1 MLSTSNMDPI
11 TKNSLRLSI
20 ADFLAI
26 STKTLSE
33 AGIASARLDSELILA
48 HILRRSREWLLAHDT
63 DTLTQSQQRQARQLL
78 LQRTQH
84 RPIAYLTGRRDFY
97 GHSFLVNEQVLVPR
111 PESEVILAILDELM
125 QDNHLR
131 TVLDVGTGSGCLA
144 ISVKLTHPDLAV
156 SACDISESAL
166 LVARHNAARLLPSG
180 RQIKFYQSD
189 LLSDLPADSRFDLI
203 VANLPYLSPGQDGLS
218 PELAYEPAIALYA
231 DDDGLSL
238 IKQLITTA
246 PARLTPGGYLL
257 LEMNTKQ
264 IEAVAS
270 YATDYRY
277 QVVKQEPFHLLMRLA
292 N

>member
-1 MLSTSNMDPI
+1 MDPI
-11 TKNSLRLSI
+11 TKNSPRLSI

-33 AGIASARLDSELILA
+33 AGIASARLDGELILA
-48 HILRRSREWLLAHDT
+48 HVLRRSREWLLAHDAV
-63 DTLTQSQQRQARQLL
+63 TLAQPQQQQARQLL
-78 LQRTQH
+78 LQRTRRQ
-84 RPIAYLTGRRDFY
+84 PIAYLTGRRDFC

-111 PESEVILAILDELM
+111 PESEVILAILDELA
-125 QDNHLR
+125 QDHHLR

-144 ISVKLTHPDLAV
+144 ISIKLAHPDLAV

-166 LVARHNAARLLPSG
+166 PVARCNAAQLLPSG
-180 RQIKFYQSD
+180 QQIKFYQSD
-189 LLSDLPADSRFDLI
+189 LLSNLPAGSQFNLI
-203 VANLPYLSPGQDGLS
+203 VANLPYLSPGQDDLS

-246 PARLTPGGYLL
+246 PAHFTPHGYLL

-264 IEAVAS
+264 IETVVS

-277 QVVKQEPFHLLMRLA
+277 QVVKQEPFHLLMRLT
-292 N
+292 

>member
-1 MLSTSNMDPI
+1 MDPI
-11 TKNSLRLSI
+11 TKNSPRLSI

-26 STKTLSE
+26 STKTLSK

-48 HILRRSREWLLAHDT
+48 HVLRRSREWLLAHDT

-78 LQRTQH
+78 LQRTQ
-84 RPIAYLTGRRDFY
+84 RQPIAYLTGRRDFY

-203 VANLPYLSPGQDGLS
+203 VANLPYLSPGQDDLS

-246 PARLTPGGYLL
+246 PAHLTPHGYLL
-257 LEMNTKQ
+257 LEMDTKQ
-264 IEAVAS
+264 VEAVAS
-270 YATDYRY
+270 YATGYRY
-277 QVVKQEPFHLLMRLA
+277 QVVKQELFHLLIRLA
-292 N
+292 

>member
-1 MLSTSNMDPI
+1 MDPI
-11 TKNSLRLSI
+11 TKNSPHLSI

-26 STKTLSE
+26 GTKTLSK

-48 HILRRSREWLLAHDT
+48 HVLRQSREWLLAHDAV
-63 DTLTQSQQRQARQLL
+63 TLAQPQQQQARQLL
-78 LQRTQH
+78 LQRTQ
-84 RPIAYLTGRRDFY
+84 RQPIAYLTGRRDFY

-111 PESEVILAILDELM
+111 PESEAILAILDELA
-125 QDNHLR
+125 QDHHLR

-144 ISVKLTHPDLAV
+144 ISAKLAHSNLTV

-166 LVARHNAARLLPSG
+166 LVARRNAARLLPSG
-180 RQIKFYQSD
+180 QQIKFYQSD
-189 LLSDLPADSRFDLI
+189 LLSDLPVNSRFDLI
-203 VANLPYLSPGQDGLS
+203 VANLPYLSPGQDDLS

-246 PARLTPGGYLL
+246 PAHLTPRGYLL
-257 LEMNTKQ
+257 LEMNTDQ

>member
-1 MLSTSNMDPI
+1 MDPI
-11 TKNSLRLSI
+11 TKDSPRLSI
-20 ADFLAI
+20 ADFLVI
-26 STKTLSE
+26 STKTLSK

-48 HILRRSREWLLAHDT
+48 HVLQRSREWLLAHDAT
-63 DTLTQSQQRQARQLL
+63 ALTQSQQRQARQLL
-78 LQRTQH
+78 LQRTRR

-125 QDNHLR
+125 QSNHPR

-144 ISVKLTHPDLAV
+144 ISIKLAHPDLAV

-166 LVARHNAARLLPSG
+166 LVARRNAARLLPSG
-180 RQIKFYQSD
+180 QQIKFYQSD
-189 LLSDLPADSRFDLI
+189 LLSGLPVGSRFDLI

-238 IKQLITTA
+238 IKQLIATA
-246 PARLTPGGYLL
+246 PARLTPDGYLL

-264 IEAVAS
+264 IETVAS

>member
-1 MLSTSNMDPI
+1 MDPV
-11 TKNSLRLSI
+11 TKNSPRLSI

-26 STKTLSE
+26 STKTLSK

-78 LQRTQH
+78 LQRTQR

-111 PESEVILAILDELM
+111 PESEVILAMLDELM

-144 ISVKLTHPDLAV
+144 ISIKLAHPDLIV

-166 LVARHNAARLLPSG
+166 SVARRNAARLLPSG

-189 LLSDLPADSRFDLI
+189 LLSDLPVDSRFDLI

-218 PELAYEPAIALYA
+218 PELAFEPAIALYA

-238 IKQLITTA
+238 IKQLIATA
-246 PARLTPGGYLL
+246 PAHLTPRGYLL
-257 LEMNTKQ
+257 LEMNTDQ

>member
-1 MLSTSNMDPI
+1 MDPI
-11 TKNSLRLSI
+11 TKNSPRLSI
-20 ADFLAI
+20 ADFLVI
-26 STKTLSE
+26 STKTLSK

-48 HILRRSREWLLAHDT
+48 HILRRSREWLLAHDAIA
-63 DTLTQSQQRQARQLL
+63 LTQPQQQQARQLL
-78 LQRTQH
+78 LQRTRRQ
-84 RPIAYLTGRRDFY
+84 PIAYLTGRRDFY

-111 PESEVILAILDELM
+111 PESEVILAILDELAR
-125 QDNHLR
+125 DHHLR

-144 ISVKLTHPDLAV
+144 ISVKLAHPDLAV

-166 LVARHNAARLLPSG
+166 PVARLNAARLLPSSQ
-180 RQIKFYQSD
+180 QIKFYQSD
-189 LLSDLPADSRFDLI
+189 LLSDLPVGSRFDLI
-203 VANLPYLSPGQDGLS
+203 IANLPYLSPGENGLS

-238 IKQLITTA
+238 IKQLIATA

-257 LEMNTKQ
+257 LEMDSGQ
-264 IEAVAS
+264 IETVAS
-270 YATDYRY
+270 YATDYCY

>member
-1 MLSTSNMDPI
+1 MDPI
-11 TKNSLRLSI
+11 TKNSPHLSI

-26 STKTLSE
+26 STKTLSK

-48 HILRRSREWLLAHDT
+48 HILRRSREWLLAHNAT
-63 DTLTQSQQRQARQLL
+63 ALTQPQQQQARQLL
-78 LQRTQH
+78 LQRTQ
-84 RPIAYLTGRRDFY
+84 RQPIAYLTGRRDFY

-111 PESEVILAILDELM
+111 PESEVILAILDELA
-125 QDNHLR
+125 QDHHLR

-144 ISVKLTHPDLAV
+144 ISIKLAHPDLAV

-166 LVARHNAARLLPSG
+166 PVARLNATRLLPSG
-180 RQIKFYQSD
+180 QQIKFYQSD
-189 LLSDLPADSRFDLI
+189 LLSDLPVGSQFNLI
-203 VANLPYLSPGQDGLS
+203 VANLPYLSPVKNGLS

-238 IKQLITTA
+238 IKQLVATA

-257 LEMNTKQ
+257 LEMDTDQ
-264 IEAVAS
+264 TETVAS
-270 YATDYRY
+270 YATGYRY
-277 QVVKQEPFHLLMRLA
+277 QVVKQEPFHLLIRLA

>member
-1 MLSTSNMDPI
+1 MDPI
-11 TKNSLRLSI
+11 TKNSPRLSI

-26 STKTLSE
+26 STKTLSK

-48 HILRRSREWLLAHDT
+48 HVLRRSREWLLAHDT
-63 DTLTQSQQRQARQLL
+63 DPLTQSQQRQARQLL
-78 LQRTQH
+78 LQRTRRQ
-84 RPIAYLTGRRDFY
+84 PIAYLTGRCDFY

-111 PESEVILAILDELM
+111 PESEVILAILDELA
-125 QDNHLR
+125 QDHHLR

-144 ISVKLTHPDLAV
+144 ISIKLAHPDLAV

-166 LVARHNAARLLPSG
+166 LVARRNAARLLPSG

-189 LLSDLPADSRFDLI
+189 LLSDLPVNSRFDLI

-246 PARLTPGGYLL
+246 PAHLTPRGYLL
-257 LEMNTKQ
+257 LEMNTDQ

-292 N
+292 

>member
-1 MLSTSNMDPI
+1 MDPI
-11 TKNSLRLSI
+11 TKDSPHLSI

-48 HILRRSREWLLAHDT
+48 HILRRSREWLLAHDAVI
-63 DTLTQSQQRQARQLL
+63 LTQPQQQQARQLL
-78 LQRTQH
+78 LQRTQ
-84 RPIAYLTGRRDFY
+84 RQPIAYLTGRRDFY

-111 PESEVILAILDELM
+111 PESEVILAILDELA
-125 QDNHLR
+125 QDHHLR

-144 ISVKLTHPDLAV
+144 ISIKLAHPDLAV

-166 LVARHNAARLLPSG
+166 PVARLNATRLLPSG
-180 RQIKFYQSD
+180 QQIKFYQSD
-189 LLSDLPADSRFDLI
+189 LLSDLPVNSRFDLI
-203 VANLPYLSPGQDGLS
+203 VANLPYLSPGQDDLS

-246 PARLTPGGYLL
+246 PAHLTPRGYLL
-257 LEMNTKQ
+257 LEMNTDQ

-277 QVVKQEPFHLLMRLA
+277 QVVKQEPFHLLMRLS

>member
-1 MLSTSNMDPI
+1 MDPI
-11 TKNSLRLSI
+11 TKNSPRLSI

-48 HILRRSREWLLAHDT
+48 HILRRSREWLLAHDAT
-63 DTLTQSQQRQARQLL
+63 TLTQPQQQQARQLL

-97 GHSFLVNEQVLVPR
+97 GHSFLINEQVLVPR
-111 PESEVILAILDELM
+111 PESEAILAILDELA
-125 QDNHLR
+125 QDHHLR

-144 ISVKLTHPDLAV
+144 TSIKLAHPDLIV

-166 LVARHNAARLLPSG
+166 LVARRNAARLLPSSQ
-180 RQIKFYQSD
+180 QIKFYQSD
-189 LLSDLPADSRFDLI
+189 LLSNLPADSRFDLI
-203 VANLPYLSPGQDGLS
+203 VANPPYLSPGQDGLS
-218 PELAYEPAIALYA
+218 PELAFEPAIALYA

-246 PARLTPGGYLL
+246 PAHLTPRGYLL
-257 LEMNTKQ
+257 LEMNTNQ
-264 IEAVAS
+264 IETVAS

-277 QVVKQEPFHLLMRLA
+277 QVVKQEPFHLLMRLPV

>member
-1 MLSTSNMDPI
+1 MDPI
-11 TKNSLRLSI
+11 TKDSPRLSI

-33 AGIASARLDSELILA
+33 VGIASARLDSELILA
-48 HILRRSREWLLAHDT
+48 HVLRRSREWLLAHDAVV
-63 DTLTQSQQRQARQLL
+63 LTQPQQRQARQLL
-78 LQRTQH
+78 LQRAQR

-97 GHSFLVNEQVLVPR
+97 GHSFQVNEQVLVPR
-111 PESEVILAILDELM
+111 PESEVILAILDELA

-131 TVLDVGTGSGCLA
+131 TALDVGTGSGCLA
-144 ISVKLTHPDLAV
+144 ISIKLAHPDLAV
-156 SACDISESAL
+156 GACDISGSAL
-166 LVARHNAARLLPSG
+166 SVARHNAARLLPSG

-203 VANLPYLSPGQDGLS
+203 VANLPYLPPGQDGLS
-218 PELAYEPAIALYA
+218 PELAYEPATALYA

-246 PARLTPGGYLL
+246 PARLTPSGYLL

-264 IEAVAS
+264 IETVAS

>member
-1 MLSTSNMDPI
+1 MDPI
-11 TKNSLRLSI
+11 TKNSPHLSI

-48 HILRRSREWLLAHDT
+48 HVLRRSREWLLAHDT

-78 LQRTQH
+78 LQRTQR

-111 PESEVILAILDELM
+111 PESEAILAILDELA
-125 QDNHLR
+125 QDYHLS

-144 ISVKLTHPDLAV
+144 ISIKLAHPDLAV

-166 LVARHNAARLLPSG
+166 LVARRNAARLLPSG
-180 RQIKFYQSD
+180 QQIKFYQSD
-189 LLSDLPADSRFDLI
+189 LLSGLPVSSRFDLI

-231 DDDGLSL
+231 GDDGLSL
-238 IKQLITTA
+238 IKQLIATA

-257 LEMNTKQ
+257 LEMDTDQ
-264 IEAVAS
+264 IETVAS
-270 YATDYRY
+270 YATGYRY

-292 N
+292 D

>member
-1 MLSTSNMDPI
+1 MDPI

-48 HILRRSREWLLAHDT
+48 HILRRSREWLLAHDAT
-63 DTLTQSQQRQARQLL
+63 ALTQSQQRQARQLL
-78 LQRTQH
+78 LQRTQR

-111 PESEVILAILDELM
+111 PESEVILAILDELA
-125 QDNHLR
+125 QDHHLR

-144 ISVKLTHPDLAV
+144 ISIKLTHPDLAV

-166 LVARHNAARLLPSG
+166 PVARLNAARLLPSS
-180 RQIKFYQSD
+180 QQVKFYQSD
-189 LLSDLPADSRFDLI
+189 LLSDLPVGSQFDLI

-218 PELAYEPAIALYA
+218 PELAYEPATALYA

-246 PARLTPGGYLL
+246 PAHLTPRGYLL

-264 IEAVAS
+264 VETVAS

>member
-1 MLSTSNMDPI
+1 MDPV
-11 TKNSLRLSI
+11 TKNSPRLSI

-48 HILRRSREWLLAHDT
+48 HVLQRSREWLLAHDT
-63 DTLTQSQQRQARQLL
+63 DTLTQSQQQQARQLL
-78 LQRTQH
+78 LQRTQ
-84 RPIAYLTGRRDFY
+84 RQPIAYLTGRRDFY

-111 PESEVILAILDELM
+111 PESEVILAILDELV
-125 QDNHLR
+125 QDHHLR

-166 LVARHNAARLLPSG
+166 PVAKRNAARLLPSG
-180 RQIKFYQSD
+180 RQVKFYQSD
-189 LLSDLPADSRFDLI
+189 LLSNLPADSRFDLI

-218 PELAYEPAIALYA
+218 PELAFEPAIALYA

-246 PARLTPGGYLL
+246 PAHLTPRGYLL
-257 LEMNTKQ
+257 LEMGTKQ

-277 QVVKQEPFHLLMRLA
+277 QVVKREPFHLLMRLA
-292 N
+292 

>member
-1 MLSTSNMDPI
+1 MDPI
-11 TKNSLRLSI
+11 TKNSPRLSI
-20 ADFLAI
+20 AGFLAI
-26 STKTLSE
+26 STKTLSK

-48 HILRRSREWLLAHDT
+48 HILRRSREWLLAHDAVV
-63 DTLTQSQQRQARQLL
+63 LTQPQQRQARQLL
-78 LQRTQH
+78 LQRTQ
-84 RPIAYLTGRRDFY
+84 RQPIAYLTGRRDFY

-111 PESEVILAILDELM
+111 PESEVILAILDELA
-125 QDNHLR
+125 QDHHLR

-144 ISVKLTHPDLAV
+144 ISVKLTHPDLTV

-166 LVARHNAARLLPSG
+166 LVARRNAARLLPSG

-189 LLSDLPADSRFDLI
+189 LLSNLPVNSRFDLI

-246 PARLTPGGYLL
+246 PTRQALGGYLL

-264 IEAVAS
+264 IETVAS
-270 YATDYRY
+270 YATGYRY
-277 QVVKQEPFHLLMRLA
+277 QVVKQEPFHLLMRLT
-292 N
+292 

>member
-1 MLSTSNMDPI
+1 MDPI
-11 TKNSLRLSI
+11 TKNSPRLSI

-48 HILRRSREWLLAHDT
+48 HVLRRSREWLLAHDAV
-63 DTLTQSQQRQARQLL
+63 TLAQPQQQQARQLL
-78 LQRTQH
+78 LQRT
-84 RPIAYLTGRRDFY
+84 RRKPIAYLAGRRDFY

-125 QDNHLR
+125 QDHHLR

-144 ISVKLTHPDLAV
+144 TSIKLAHPGLAV

-166 LVARHNAARLLPSG
+166 SVARRNAARLLPSG
-180 RQIKFYQSD
+180 RQIKFYQSN
-189 LLSDLPADSRFDLI
+189 LLSDLPVGSQFDLI
-203 VANLPYLSPGQDGLS
+203 VANLPYLSPGKNGLS

-257 LEMNTKQ
+257 LEMNTDQ
-264 IEAVAS
+264 IETVAS

-277 QVVKQEPFHLLMRLA
+277 QVVKQEPFHLLMRLT
-292 N
+292 

>member
-1 MLSTSNMDPI
+1 MDPV
-11 TKNSLRLSI
+11 TKNSPHLSI

-26 STKTLSE
+26 STKTLSK

-48 HILRRSREWLLAHDT
+48 HVLRRSREWLLAHDAT
-63 DTLTQSQQRQARQLL
+63 ALTQSQQRQARQSL
-78 LQRTQH
+78 LQRTQR

-111 PESEVILAILDELM
+111 PESEVILAILDELA
-125 QDNHLR
+125 QDHHLR

-156 SACDISESAL
+156 SACDISKSAL
-166 LVARHNAARLLPSG
+166 LVARRNAARLLPSG
-180 RQIKFYQSD
+180 QQIKFYQSD
-189 LLSDLPADSRFDLI
+189 LLSGLPVSSRFDLI

-231 DDDGLSL
+231 NDDGLSL
-238 IKQLITTA
+238 IKRLIATA
-246 PARLTPGGYLL
+246 PARLTPDGYLL
-257 LEMNTKQ
+257 LEMDTDQ
-264 IEAVAS
+264 IETVVS

>member
-1 MLSTSNMDPI
+1 MDPI
-11 TKNSLRLSI
+11 TKNSPRLSI
-20 ADFLAI
+20 AGFLAI
-26 STKTLSE
+26 STKTLSK

-48 HILRRSREWLLAHDT
+48 HILRRSREWLLAHDAVV
-63 DTLTQSQQRQARQLL
+63 LTQPQQRQARQLL
-78 LQRTQH
+78 LQRTQ
-84 RPIAYLTGRRDFY
+84 RQPIAYLTGRRDFY

-111 PESEVILAILDELM
+111 PESEVILAILDELA
-125 QDNHLR
+125 QDHHLR

-144 ISVKLTHPDLAV
+144 ISVKLTHPDLTV

-166 LVARHNAARLLPSG
+166 LVARRNAARLLPSG

-189 LLSDLPADSRFDLI
+189 LLSNLPVNSRFDLI

-218 PELAYEPAIALYA
+218 PELAYEPATALYA

-257 LEMNTKQ
+257 LEMNTDRV
-264 IEAVAS
+264 ETVAS
-270 YATDYRY
+270 YAIGYRY

-292 N
+292 

>member
-1 MLSTSNMDPI
+1 MDPVI
-11 TKNSLRLSI
+11 KNSPHLSI

-33 AGIASARLDSELILA
+33 AGIASARLDSELILV
-48 HILRRSREWLLAHDT
+48 HVLRRSREWLLAHDAT
-63 DTLTQSQQRQARQLL
+63 ALTQSQQRQARQLL
-78 LQRTQH
+78 LQRTQ
-84 RPIAYLTGRRDFY
+84 RQPIAYLTGRRDFY

-144 ISVKLTHPDLAV
+144 ISIKLAHSNLTV

-166 LVARHNAARLLPSG
+166 LVARRNAARLLPSG
-180 RQIKFYQSD
+180 QQIKFYQSD
-189 LLSDLPADSRFDLI
+189 LLSNLPAGSQFNLI

-257 LEMNTKQ
+257 LEINTDQ
-264 IEAVAS
+264 IEIVAS
-270 YATDYRY
+270 YATGYRY

-292 N
+292 

>member
-1 MLSTSNMDPI
+1 MDPV
-11 TKNSLRLSI
+11 TKNSPHLSI

-26 STKTLSE
+26 STKTLSK
-33 AGIASARLDSELILA
+33 AGIASARLDSELILV
-48 HILRRSREWLLAHDT
+48 HVLRRSREWLLAHDT
-63 DTLTQSQQRQARQLL
+63 DALTQSQQRQARQLL
-78 LQRTQH
+78 LQRTQR

-111 PESEVILAILDELM
+111 PESEVILAMLDELT

-144 ISVKLTHPDLAV
+144 ISIKLAHPGLAV

-166 LVARHNAARLLPSG
+166 LVARRNAARLLPSG
-180 RQIKFYQSD
+180 QQIKFYQSD
-189 LLSDLPADSRFDLI
+189 LLSNLPADSRFDLI
-203 VANLPYLSPGQDGLS
+203 VANLPYLSPGQDDLS
-218 PELAYEPAIALYA
+218 PELAFEPAIALYA

-238 IKQLITTA
+238 IKQLITTV

-257 LEMNTKQ
+257 LEMDTKQ

>member
-1 MLSTSNMDPI
+1 MDPV
-11 TKNSLRLSI
+11 TKNSPHLSI

-48 HILRRSREWLLAHDT
+48 HVLRRSREWLLAHDT

-78 LQRTQH
+78 LQRTQ
-84 RPIAYLTGRRDFY
+84 RQPIAYMTGRRDFY

-111 PESEVILAILDELM
+111 PESEVILAMLDELT
-125 QDNHLR
+125 QDNHLG

-144 ISVKLTHPDLAV
+144 ISIKLAHPGLAV

-166 LVARHNAARLLPSG
+166 LVARRNAARLLPSG
-180 RQIKFYQSD
+180 RQVKFYQSD
-189 LLSDLPADSRFDLI
+189 LLNNLPVNSRFDLV
-203 VANLPYLSPGQDGLS
+203 VANLPYLSPGENGLS
-218 PELAYEPAIALYA
+218 PELAFEPAIALYA

-270 YATDYRY
+270 YATNYRY

-292 N
+292 

>member
-1 MLSTSNMDPI
+1 MDPI
-11 TKNSLRLSI
+11 TKNNPRPSI

-33 AGIASARLDSELILA
+33 AGIASARLDSELILTNV
-48 HILRRSREWLLAHDT
+48 LRRSREWLLAHDT
-63 DTLTQSQQRQARQLL
+63 DTLTQSQQQQARQLL
-78 LQRTQH
+78 LQRTQ
-84 RPIAYLTGRRDFY
+84 RQPIAYLTGRRDFY

-111 PESEVILAILDELM
+111 PESEVILAILGKLM

-144 ISVKLTHPDLAV
+144 ISAKLTHPDLAV

-166 LVARHNAARLLPSG
+166 LVARRNAARLLSSG
-180 RQIKFYQSD
+180 QQIKFYQSD
-189 LLSDLPADSRFDLI
+189 LLSNLPVDSRFDLI
-203 VANLPYLSPGQDGLS
+203 VANLPYLSPGQDDLS

-246 PARLTPGGYLL
+246 PAHLTPRGYLL
-257 LEMNTKQ
+257 LEMNTDQ

-292 N
+292 S

>member
-1 MLSTSNMDPI
+1 MDPI
-11 TKNSLRLSI
+11 TKNSPRLSI

-48 HILRRSREWLLAHDT
+48 HVLRRSREWLLAHDAVA
-63 DTLTQSQQRQARQLL
+63 LTQPQQQQARQLL
-78 LQRTQH
+78 LQRTRRQ
-84 RPIAYLTGRRDFY
+84 PIAYLTGKRDFY

-111 PESEVILAILDELM
+111 PESEVILAILGELA
-125 QDNHLR
+125 QDHHLR

-144 ISVKLTHPDLAV
+144 TSIKLAHPNLTV

-166 LVARHNAARLLPSG
+166 LVARRNTARLLPSG

-189 LLSDLPADSRFDLI
+189 LLSDLPVNSRFDLI
-203 VANLPYLSPGQDGLS
+203 VANLPYLSPGRDDLS
-218 PELAYEPAIALYA
+218 PELAFEPAIALYA

-257 LEMNTKQ
+257 LEMDTDQ
-264 IEAVAS
+264 VETVAS
-270 YATDYRY
+270 YATGYRY

-292 N
+292 

>member
-1 MLSTSNMDPI
+1 MDPI
-11 TKNSLRLSI
+11 TKNSPRLSI

-48 HILRRSREWLLAHDT
+48 HILRRSREWLLAHDAT
-63 DTLTQSQQRQARQLL
+63 ALTQSQQRQVRQLL
-78 LQRTQH
+78 LQRTQ
-84 RPIAYLTGRRDFY
+84 RQPIAYLTGRRDFY

-111 PESEVILAILDELM
+111 PESEVILAMLDELM

-144 ISVKLTHPDLAV
+144 ISIKLTHPDLAV

-166 LVARHNAARLLPSG
+166 PVARLNAARLLPSS
-180 RQIKFYQSD
+180 QQVKFYQSD
-189 LLSDLPADSRFDLI
+189 LLSGLPADSRFDLI

-246 PARLTPGGYLL
+246 PAHLTPRGYLL

-264 IEAVAS
+264 VETVAS

>member
-1 MLSTSNMDPI
+1 MDPI
-11 TKNSLRLSI
+11 TKNSPHLSI

-26 STKTLSE
+26 STKTLSK
-33 AGIASARLDSELILA
+33 AGIASAKLDSELILA
-48 HILRRSREWLLAHDT
+48 HVLRRSREWLLAHDAV
-63 DTLTQSQQRQARQLL
+63 TLTQPQQQQARQSL
-78 LQRTQH
+78 LQRTQR

-111 PESEVILAILDELM
+111 PESEVILAMLDELI
-125 QDNHLR
+125 QANHPR

-144 ISVKLTHPDLAV
+144 ISIKLAHPDLAV
-156 SACDISESAL
+156 SACDTSESAL
-166 LVARHNAARLLPSG
+166 LVARRNAARLLPSG
-180 RQIKFYQSD
+180 QQIKFYQSD
-189 LLSDLPADSRFDLI
+189 LLSDLPVGSQFDLI
-203 VANLPYLSPGQDGLS
+203 IANLPYLSPGQDGLS
-218 PELAYEPAIALYA
+218 PELAYEPATALYA

-238 IKQLITTA
+238 IKQLVATA

-270 YATDYRY
+270 YATSYRY
-277 QVVKQEPFHLLMRLA
+277 QVVKQEPFHLLMRLV

>member
-1 MLSTSNMDPI
+1 MDPI
-11 TKNSLRLSI
+11 TKNSPHLSI
-20 ADFLAI
+20 ADLLAI
-26 STKTLSE
+26 STKKLSK
-33 AGIASARLDSELILA
+33 AGIASARIDSELILA
-48 HILRRSREWLLAHDT
+48 HILRRSREWLLAHDAT
-63 DTLTQSQQRQARQLL
+63 ALTQPQQQQAQQLL
-78 LQRTQH
+78 LQRTQR

-111 PESEVILAILDELM
+111 PESEVILAILDELI

-144 ISVKLTHPDLAV
+144 ISIKLAHPDLAV
-156 SACDISESAL
+156 GACDISGSAL
-166 LVARHNAARLLPSG
+166 SVARHNAARLLPSG

-218 PELAYEPAIALYA
+218 PELAYEPATALYA

-246 PARLTPGGYLL
+246 PARLTPRGHLL

-270 YATDYRY
+270 YATNYRY

-292 N
+292 

>member
-1 MLSTSNMDPI
+1 MDPI
-11 TKNSLRLSI
+11 TKNSPRLSI

-26 STKTLSE
+26 STKTLSK
-33 AGIASARLDSELILA
+33 ADIASARLDSELILA
-48 HILRRSREWLLAHDT
+48 HVLRRSREWLLAHDA
-63 DTLTQSQQRQARQLL
+63 DALTQSQQQQARQLL
-78 LQRTQH
+78 LQRTQR
-84 RPIAYLTGRRDFY
+84 RPIAYLTGKRDFY
-97 GHSFLVNEQVLVPR
+97 RHSFLVNGQVLVPR

-144 ISVKLTHPDLAV
+144 ISIKLTHPDLAV

-166 LVARHNAARLLPSG
+166 PVARLNAARLLPSS
-180 RQIKFYQSD
+180 QQVKFYQSD
-189 LLSDLPADSRFDLI
+189 LLSDLPVGSQFDLI

-218 PELAYEPAIALYA
+218 PELAYEPATALYA

-246 PARLTPGGYLL
+246 PAHLTPRGHLL
-257 LEMNTKQ
+257 LEMNTDQ
-264 IEAVAS
+264 IETVVS
-270 YATDYRY
+270 YATGYRY
-277 QVVKQEPFHLLMRLA
+277 QVVKQEPFHLLMRLPV

>member
-1 MLSTSNMDPI
+1 MDPI
-11 TKNSLRLSI
+11 AKDSPHLSI

-26 STKTLSE
+26 STKTLSK

-48 HILRRSREWLLAHDT
+48 HVLRRSREWLLAHDT

-78 LQRTQH
+78 LQRTQR

-97 GHSFLVNEQVLVPR
+97 GHSFLVNEQVLIPR

-125 QDNHLR
+125 QSNHPR

-144 ISVKLTHPDLAV
+144 ISIKLAHPDLAV

-166 LVARHNAARLLPSG
+166 LVARRNAARLLPSG
-180 RQIKFYQSD
+180 QQIKFYQSD
-189 LLSDLPADSRFDLI
+189 LLSGLPVGSRFDLI

-238 IKQLITTA
+238 IKQLIATA
-246 PARLTPGGYLL
+246 PARLTPDGYLL

-264 IEAVAS
+264 IETVAS

>member
-1 MLSTSNMDPI
+1 MDPI
-11 TKNSLRLSI
+11 TKNSPRLSI

-33 AGIASARLDSELILA
+33 TGIASARLDSELILA
-48 HILRRSREWLLAHDT
+48 HVLRRSREWLLAHDAT
-63 DTLTQSQQRQARQLL
+63 ALTQSQQRQARQLL
-78 LQRTQH
+78 LQRTRRQ
-84 RPIAYLTGRRDFY
+84 PIAYLTGRRDFY

-111 PESEVILAILDELM
+111 PESEVILAILDELA
-125 QDNHLR
+125 QDHHLR

-144 ISVKLTHPDLAV
+144 ISIKLAHPDLAV
-156 SACDISESAL
+156 SACDISESTL
-166 LVARHNAARLLPSG
+166 LVARRNAARLLPSG
-180 RQIKFYQSD
+180 QQIKFYQSD
-189 LLSDLPADSRFDLI
+189 LLSNLPVDSRFGLI
-203 VANLPYLSPGQDGLS
+203 VANLPYLSPGENGLS

-257 LEMNTKQ
+257 LEMNTDQ
-264 IEAVAS
+264 IETVAS
-270 YATDYRY
+270 YATGYRY

-292 N
+292 

>member
-1 MLSTSNMDPI
+1 MDPI
-11 TKNSLRLSI
+11 TKNSPHLSI

-48 HILRRSREWLLAHDT
+48 HILRRSREWLLAHDAT
-63 DTLTQSQQRQARQLL
+63 ALTQPQQRQARQLL
-78 LQRTQH
+78 LQRTQ
-84 RPIAYLTGRRDFY
+84 RQPIAYLTGRHDFY

-111 PESEVILAILDELM
+111 PESEVILAMLDELM
-125 QDNHLR
+125 QANHLR

-166 LVARHNAARLLPSG
+166 LVARRNAARLLPSG

-189 LLSDLPADSRFDLI
+189 LLSNLPVNSRFDLI
-203 VANLPYLSPGQDGLS
+203 VANLPYLYPGQDGLS
-218 PELAYEPAIALYA
+218 PELAYEPATALYA

-238 IKQLITTA
+238 IKQLIATA

-257 LEMNTKQ
+257 LEMGTKQ
-264 IEAVAS
+264 IETVAS
-270 YATDYRY
+270 YATGYRY
-277 QVVKQEPFHLLMRLA
+277 QVIKQEPFHLLMRLA
-292 N
+292 S

>member
-1 MLSTSNMDPI
+1 MDPI
-11 TKNSLRLSI
+11 TKDSPHLSI

-48 HILRRSREWLLAHDT
+48 HVLRRSREWLLAHDAV
-63 DTLTQSQQRQARQLL
+63 TLTQPQQQQARQLL
-78 LQRTQH
+78 LQRTRRQ
-84 RPIAYLTGRRDFY
+84 PIAYLTGRRDFY

-111 PESEVILAILDELM
+111 PESEVILAMLDELT
-125 QDNHLR
+125 QDHHLR

-144 ISVKLTHPDLAV
+144 ISIKLTHPDLAV

-166 LVARHNAARLLPSG
+166 LVARRNAARLLPSG
-180 RQIKFYQSD
+180 QQIKFYQSD
-189 LLSDLPADSRFDLI
+189 LLSNLPAGSQFNLI

-231 DDDGLSL
+231 DDDGLSS

-264 IEAVAS
+264 IETVAS

-277 QVVKQEPFHLLMRLA
+277 QVVKQEPFHLLIRLA

>member
-1 MLSTSNMDPI
+1 MDPV
-11 TKNSLRLSI
+11 TKNSPHLSI

-26 STKTLSE
+26 STKTLSK

-48 HILRRSREWLLAHDT
+48 HVLRRSREWLLAHDAT
-63 DTLTQSQQRQARQLL
+63 ALTQSQQRQARQSL
-78 LQRTQH
+78 LQRTQR

-111 PESEVILAILDELM
+111 PESEVILAILDELA
-125 QDNHLR
+125 QDHHLR

-156 SACDISESAL
+156 SACDISKSAL
-166 LVARHNAARLLPSG
+166 LVARRNAARLLPSG
-180 RQIKFYQSD
+180 QQIKFYQSD
-189 LLSDLPADSRFDLI
+189 LLSGLPVSSRFDLI
-203 VANLPYLSPGQDGLS
+203 VANLPYLSPGENGLS

-264 IEAVAS
+264 IETVAS

>member
-1 MLSTSNMDPI
+1 MDPV
-11 TKNSLRLSI
+11 TKNSPRLSI

-26 STKTLSE
+26 STKTLSK

-78 LQRTQH
+78 LQRTQ
-84 RPIAYLTGRRDFY
+84 RQPIAYLTGRRDFY

-111 PESEVILAILDELM
+111 PESEVILAILDELA
-125 QDNHLR
+125 QDHHLR

-144 ISVKLTHPDLAV
+144 TSIKLTHPDLAV
-156 SACDISESAL
+156 SACDISEPAL
-166 LVARHNAARLLPSG
+166 LVARRNAARLLPSG
-180 RQIKFYQSD
+180 RQVKFYQSD
-189 LLSDLPADSRFDLI
+189 LLSGLPADSRFDII
-203 VANLPYLSPGQDGLS
+203 VANLPYLSPEQDDLS

-246 PARLTPGGYLL
+246 PAHLTPGGYLL

-264 IEAVAS
+264 IETVAS

>member
-1 MLSTSNMDPI
+1 MNPI
-11 TKNSLRLSI
+11 TKNSPRLSI

-48 HILRRSREWLLAHDT
+48 HVLRRSREWLLAHDT

-111 PESEVILAILDELM
+111 PESEVILAILGELM

-166 LVARHNAARLLPSG
+166 LVAKRNAARLLPSG
-180 RQIKFYQSD
+180 QQIKFYQSD
-189 LLSDLPADSRFDLI
+189 LLSGLPVSSRFDLI

-231 DDDGLSL
+231 NDDGLSL
-238 IKQLITTA
+238 IKRLIATA
-246 PARLTPGGYLL
+246 PARLTPDGYLL
-257 LEMNTKQ
+257 LEMDTDQ
-264 IEAVAS
+264 IETVVS

-292 N
+292 